1 MGDCGCDKAKAELE
15 EYLHA
20 ELCSEDAADIRAH
33 LGGCTDCAGE
43 HTVGV
48 QLTLA
53 LKQACAE
60 TAPEQLKDQV
70 LARLRAVQSTHG

>member
-15 EYLHA
+15 EYLHQ

-33 LGGCTDCAGE
+33 LDGCTDCAEE

-48 QLTLA
+48 QLTMA
-53 LKQACAE
+53 LKQACSE

-70 LARLRAVQSTHG
+70 LARLRAVQATHS